1 MIQASRVPTEAE
13 NLPSAPGGAGGE
25 VQESGSLLC
34 TSSWY
39 TPMAFEISHVMP
51 ECMKWILRMLST
63 VAARFSSIEP
73 SLF

>member
-1 MIQASRVPTEAE
+1 MPTDAE
-13 NLPSAPGGAGGE
+13 NLPFAPGGAGGGVE
-25 VQESGSLLC
+25 ELGSLLC

-39 TPMAFEISHVMP
+39 SPMAFETSHVMP
-51 ECMKWILRMLST
+51 ECMKWILRMLLT